1 MKGPKGIVLSFED
14 ALPPNT
20 EISLKYTFV
29 WKKKEYK
36 DGKPIYIE
44 NFLTGK
50 KEDNSMEPKIET
62 GTIKFTT
69 GGQPT
74 TIVQGMVEYMAPG
87 VSQRYWH
94 KGYADSEI
102 KFKLKALE
110 DAVNL
115 FPENCEAC
123 GLIDGK
129 TVKNDYYVLLKEYG
143 LDGKYKSEQKI
154 PITNHPRAS
163 EKAKILQAE
172 KLSINNGQYNIN
184 VLKEIEIPVSKV
196 SFPDLEN
203 MELTKGA
210 MYELSVLKVPLLP
223 VSPNS
228 NDNNKNQK
236 ILKDNT
242 STLHSSFFAVSNY
255 NNLQEKLNLTEVKH
269 MESTVK
275 RRDFQ
280 HPNDSYDAQRSA
292 AISQLGE
299 SKFHS
304 VKDDYYAFN
313 IKNDNLEGFDQYD
326 IMRLK
331 RNIQLKY
338 DQEYI
343 PETRINQDRYGGKG
357 IFIDFDNWLS
367 SYSGIGSYMRKVLYD
382 YTQAE
387 NKGIAQYGNL
397 QTSDGTK
404 WNYNISGPAEP
415 KAALLQSDEI
425 AAKKVIHKIGYKTK
439 SDPNYSTPVFERE
452 VEFDFLI
459 QDLRSRIVI
468 NQMAW
473 LSKLSQKGITNE
485 AFINK
490 GFGFLAENLKTTPA
504 LNGWFPGNY
513 PMGEF
518 LSSNRRVND
527 FDWILYSDNQK
538 KGKGNQYTYIASE
551 PGYQFSYH
559 GPSTITF
566 PDGKEWGEL
575 TESKRDQ
582 ANTSMKATKTFQP
595 NRSTSINTEYPVTDA
610 TEMMENSWYKFKYG
624 GKYLYGSNEE
634 NNWSRLW
641 GVGYPYNDFSYQS
654 GQYGLFN
661 LGANGW
667 LTIRN
672 ISAVDDL
679 EGGYENVWSLYTN
692 SNKTHGAV
700 NYRYRNDDN
709 PEDKNFPQLINRL
722 DGKIKPE
729 KSNGNNNMEIVEVA
743 NPTFHPE
750 KWYYLEDHGY
760 RIKDDKGNEKWRILV
775 EGKFFKFVSGN
786 GYILKGHHYVN
797 NRFGILSSGK
807 TDYSVD
813 VTDKSFPNN
822 YDDANAYFRAVW
834 AVVSSGSGNYYYI
847 KNIFYPQHFLSIS
860 NNQVQLKRSDY
871 GDQIK
876 ITEIK

>member
-1 MKGPKGIVLSFED
+1 
-14 ALPPNT
+14 
-20 EISLKYTFV
+20 
-29 WKKKEYK
+29 
-36 DGKPIYIE
+36 
-44 NFLTGK
+44 
-50 KEDNSMEPKIET
+50 
-62 GTIKFTT
+62 
-69 GGQPT
+69 
-74 TIVQGMVEYMAPG
+74 
-87 VSQRYWH
+87 
-94 KGYADSEI
+94 
-102 KFKLKALE
+102 
-110 DAVNL
+110 
-115 FPENCEAC
+115 
-123 GLIDGK
+123 
-129 TVKNDYYVLLKEYG
+129 
-143 LDGKYKSEQKI
+143 
-154 PITNHPRAS
+154 
-163 EKAKILQAE
+163 
-172 KLSINNGQYNIN
+172 
-184 VLKEIEIPVSKV
+184 
-196 SFPDLEN
+196 
-203 MELTKGA
+203 
-210 MYELSVLKVPLLP
+210 
-223 VSPNS
+223 
-228 NDNNKNQK
+228 
-236 ILKDNT
+236 
-242 STLHSSFFAVSNY
+242 
-255 NNLQEKLNLTEVKH
+255 
-269 MESTVK
+269 
-275 RRDFQ
+275 
-280 HPNDSYDAQRSA
+280 
-292 AISQLGE
+292 
-299 SKFHS
+299 
-304 VKDDYYAFN
+304 
-313 IKNDNLEGFDQYD
+313 
-326 IMRLK
+326 
-331 RNIQLKY
+331 
-338 DQEYI
+338 
-343 PETRINQDRYGGKG
+343 
-357 IFIDFDNWLS
+357 
-367 SYSGIGSYMRKVLYD
+367 MRKVLYD

-797 NRFGILSSGK
+797 NRLGMLSSGK

-813 VTDKSFPNN
+813 VTDKSFPKN
-822 YDDANAYFRAVW
+822 YDDANA
-834 AVVSSGSGNYYYI
+834 
-847 KNIFYPQHFLSIS
+847 
-860 NNQVQLKRSDY
+860 
-871 GDQIK
+871 
-876 ITEIK
+876 